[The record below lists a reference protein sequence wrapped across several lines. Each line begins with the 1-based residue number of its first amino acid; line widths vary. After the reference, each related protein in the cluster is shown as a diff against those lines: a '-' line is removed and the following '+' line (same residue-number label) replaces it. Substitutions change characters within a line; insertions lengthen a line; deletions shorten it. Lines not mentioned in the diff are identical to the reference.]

1 MNLNLILRFILE
13 QGIFLLMYL
22 TATPLIPAKPS
33 VKDCAVY
40 VLFINVENTIGIV
53 LQSTYGVLYGPVS
66 FILSFALVFVQMHF
80 VFHLKGKRLLF
91 CSAGHLLTILVSS
104 GMSIAVNGLL
114 FGFDYVAESADT
126 DILNPI
132 NISLIN
138 IVVLSFVWLILRWA
152 FSLIRGDKKQSADW
166 IPLAR
171 SLLMLATTVA
181 AAVILLRDVTNANPD
196 GRVMRIMFTFL
207 LASIMLF
214 TVIGTLMQEL
224 HNLQLRR
231 WGETLE
237 REKETNEALVKEL
250 RVFRHNIINMLHGFR
265 GVLAAG
271 NTSEQAAYYES
282 LARDLAR
289 LNNENALALQ
299 RLKNPALSS
308 LLMEKLNEATHIDLP
323 MYLYTKGSPTF
334 RNVEGKQLC
343 AAAGALIDN
352 AIEAAKESEA
362 GSVRVQ
368 ISEEEDGNVL
378 TVINTYPECLD
389 VDAFLSGNITST
401 KAGHLGLGLKSVED
415 IARRT
420 PQMSFLRRHIGRYI
434 ECVLIWNE

>member
-1 MNLNLILRFILE
+1 MRLELILRFLLE
-13 QGIFLLMYL
+13 QGIFILMYL
-22 TATPLIPAKPS
+22 SSTPLIPAKPS

-40 VLFINVENTIGIV
+40 VLFINAENALGIL
-53 LQSTYGVLYGPVS
+53 LQSTCGVLYGPVS
-66 FILSFALVFVQMHF
+66 FVLSFALVFVQMHF
-80 VFHLKGKRLLF
+80 VFHLKGKKLLF

-132 NISLIN
+132 SISLVN
-138 IVVLSFVWLILRWA
+138 IVVLSFAWLILRWI
-152 FSLIRGDKKQSADW
+152 FSLIRGEKKQSADW

-171 SLLMLATTVA
+171 SLFMLAATIA
-181 AAVILLRDVTNANPD
+181 AAAILLRDVTGASPD
-196 GRVMRIMFTFL
+196 DRVTRIMFTFL

-214 TVIGTLMQEL
+214 PVFGTLMQEVR
-224 HNLQLRR
+224 NLQLRR

-271 NTSEQAAYYES
+271 NTGEQAAYYES

-299 RLKNPALSS
+299 QLKNPALSS
-308 LLMEKLNEATHIDLP
+308 LLMEKLSEAARADLP
-323 MYLYTKGSPTF
+323 MYLYTKGTPAF
-334 RNVEGKQLC
+334 RNVEEKQLC

-352 AIEAAKESEA
+352 AIEAAGESEA
-362 GSVRVQ
+362 GSVRIQ
-368 ISEEEDGNVL
+368 IAEEGRGTVL
-378 TVINTYPECLD
+378 TVINTFPDSLD
-389 VDAFLSGNITST
+389 VDAFLKGRAASA
-401 KAGHLGLGLKSVED
+401 KAGHAGLGLKSVEE
-415 IARRT
+415 IVRRT
-420 PQMSFLRRHIGRYI
+420 PQMSFLRSQIGRYI
-434 ECVLIWNE
+434 ECTLIWNG